1 LVLAKSFIPR
11 SNVKLGRTGQNSI
24 VTDFLCFL
32 LMALLR
38 SCRYPIHNFN
48 VILISAIISAIILIV
63 YYVAINVYSMAPHLT
78 TSLIAFSYSTMRTAT
93 RTPIVLGYRL
103 MPRFPS
109 SLECQDVSY
118 QCFHLSPGIAN
129 LSRKCSAA
137 TPTQAEGENN
147 HRTLN
152 LKAMCG
158 RQRSIRKVS
167 ISASD
172 LNAFAPL
179 WSIPNQP

>member
-1 LVLAKSFIPR
+1 MPR
-11 SNVKLGRTGQNSI
+11 SNVKLGRRTGQNSI
-24 VTDFLCFL
+24 VTNFLCFL

-63 YYVAINVYSMAPHLT
+63 YYVAINYGTASHYQPNRFHLFYYENCDQDPNCSRIST
-78 TSLIAFSYSTMRTAT
+78 DAKISLIIGMLGRFIS
-93 RTPIVLGYRL
+93 VL
-103 MPRFPS
+103 
-109 SLECQDVSY
+109 SL
-118 QCFHLSPGIAN
+118 LSPGTAN

-147 HRTLN
+147 YRTLN

-158 RQRSIRKVS
+158 R
-167 ISASD
+167 
-172 LNAFAPL
+172 
-179 WSIPNQP
+179 